1 MDNSVKIFFIAVI
14 LLYAGL
20 GLAVVSIFHS
30 YILNDNVAS
39 INHANSSS
47 NNSFNNQTAQA
58 KSQTKY
64 ISSLKAIDIVSKNL
78 PAYPYTSYSTKLV
91 NNGNQSYYLV
101 DAYDLNPN
109 STTYNHGIGNAKV
122 DAKTGKLIDN
132 GTITHI

>member
-14 LLYAGL
+14 LLYTGL
-20 GLAVVSIFHS
+20 GVAAVSVFHS

-39 INHANSSS
+39 INQANSSS
-47 NNSFNNQTAQA
+47 NNSFNNQTAQP
-58 KSQTKY
+58 KSHTKY
-64 ISSLKAIDIVSKNL
+64 IGSLNAIAVVSKNI

-91 NNGNQSYYLV
+91 QNGNQSYYVV

-109 STTYNHGIGNAKV
+109 STTYNQGIGDAKV